1 MWEPIHHTPRAVQR
15 DNARKREQW
24 RLRVCRI
31 RREGREG
38 TGQSPDG
45 TQGFGFLVK
54 DLDIFFQSQLLASP
68 HPASSISIEKSYSY
82 CLVTI
87 SQVIDT
93 NDSLENYHLEFQKL
107 NSEKKI
113 VQLNKIVDQ
122 KDFLRIGNFV
132 FIGVK
137 PSKKY
142 SKKESIFTY
151 RPFQGTKVNQS
162 ESNDL
167 LCVFVDDK
175 DKSSDVINVKKVDFE
190 NVSSTHL
197 EHTRNENRMQG
208 CAVILRQENR
218 DGEFS
223 AVGCLDFADD
233 GSIFSFFFS
242 PSPTGMFKIRF
253 SLRSSHSLPYLWC
266 TYSWMFILSHF

>member
-1 MWEPIHHTPRAVQR
+1 MLTPLHHTSRTVRR
-15 DNARKREQW
+15 DNARKREQL
-24 RLRVCRI
+24 RLGVCRI

-38 TGQSPDG
+38 T
-45 TQGFGFLVK
+45 GFGFLVK
-54 DLDIFFQSQLLASP
+54 DLDIFFQSQLLASL
-68 HPASSISIEKSYSY
+68 HPARSISIEKSFSY

-113 VQLNKIVDQ
+113 VQLNEIVDQ

-132 FIGVK
+132 FIEVK
-137 PSKKY
+137 PSEKY

-167 LCVFVDDK
+167 LYVFMDDK
-175 DKSSDVINVKKVDFE
+175 DKSSDVINVKTDNFE
-190 NVSSTHL
+190 NVSSTHS

-208 CAVILRQENR
+208 CAMIMRQENR

-242 PSPTGMFKIRF
+242 SSPTGMFKIRF

>member
-1 MWEPIHHTPRAVQR
+1 MWRPIYHTPRTVQK

-24 RLRVCRI
+24 QLGVCRI

-54 DLDIFFQSQLLASP
+54 DLDIFSQSQLLA
-68 HPASSISIEKSYSY
+68 EKSYSY

-151 RPFQGTKVNQS
+151 RPFQETKVNQS
-162 ESNDL
+162 EWNDL
-167 LCVFVDDK
+167 LCVSVDDK
-175 DKSSDVINVKKVDFE
+175 DKSSDVINFQMINFQ
-190 NVSSTHL
+190 NV
-197 EHTRNENRMQG
+197 RNENRMQG
-208 CAVILRQENR
+208 GVVILHQEN
-218 DGEFS
+218 GECS

>member
-1 MWEPIHHTPRAVQR
+1 MVKPIYHTSRTVQR

-24 RLRVCRI
+24 RLGVCRI

-38 TGQSPDG
+38 T
-45 TQGFGFLVK
+45 GFGFLVK

-68 HPASSISIEKSYSY
+68 HPARSISIEKSFSY

-113 VQLNKIVDQ
+113 VQLNEIVDQ

-132 FIGVK
+132 FIEVK
-137 PSKKY
+137 PSEKY

-151 RPFQGTKVNQS
+151 RPFQVTKVNQS

-167 LCVFVDDK
+167 LCVFMDDK
-175 DKSSDVINVKKVDFE
+175 DKSSDVINVKMVNFE
-190 NVSSTHL
+190 
-197 EHTRNENRMQG
+197 RNENRMQG
-208 CAVILRQENR
+208 CAMIMRQENR

-253 SLRSSHSLPYLWC
+253 SLRSSHSLPYLWF

>member
-1 MWEPIHHTPRAVQR
+1 MPWKPIHHTTRKVRR

-24 RLRVCRI
+24 LLGVCRI
-31 RREGREG
+31 RREE
-38 TGQSPDG
+38 TVQSRDV
-45 TQGFGFLVK
+45 TQPFGFLVK
-54 DLDIFFQSQLLASP
+54 DLDIFD
-68 HPASSISIEKSYSY
+68 PAIGKKRNFDY
-82 CLVTI
+82 CLITT

-93 NDSLENYHLEFQKL
+93 ENFTENYSLEFQKL
-107 NSEKKI
+107 NSKKKI

-167 LCVFVDDK
+167 KCVIVGDK
-175 DKSSDVINVKKVDFE
+175 DKSSDVINFQMINFQ
-190 NVSSTHL
+190 NV
-197 EHTRNENRMQG
+197 RNENRMQG
-208 CAVILRQENR
+208 GVVILHQEN
-218 DGEFS
+218 GECS

-233 GSIFSFFFS
+233 GSIIPFFFPS
-242 PSPTGMFKIRF
+242 SPTGMFKIRF
-253 SLRSSHSLPYLWC
+253 SLRSSHSLPYRWC
-266 TYSWMFILSHF
+266 TYSWMFTLSHL

>member
-1 MWEPIHHTPRAVQR
+1 MWKPIYHTPRTVQR
-15 DNARKREQW
+15 ENARKREQW
-24 RLRVCRI
+24 QLGVCRI

-68 HPASSISIEKSYSY
+68 HPARSISIEKSFSY

-113 VQLNKIVDQ
+113 VQLNEIVDQ

-132 FIGVK
+132 FIEVK

-167 LCVFVDDK
+167 LCVFMDDK
-175 DKSSDVINVKKVDFE
+175 DKSSDVINVEMVSFE
-190 NVSSTHL
+190 NVSSTRL
-197 EHTRNENRMQG
+197 VMQG
-208 CAVILRQENR
+208 CAMIMRQENR

-242 PSPTGMFKIRF
+242 PPPTGMFKIRF

>member
-1 MWEPIHHTPRAVQR
+1 MWTPLYHTSRTVQR
-15 DNARKREQW
+15 DNARKREQL
-24 RLRVCRI
+24 RLGVCRI

-38 TGQSPDG
+38 T
-45 TQGFGFLVK
+45 GFGFLVK

-68 HPASSISIEKSYSY
+68 HPARSISIEKSVSY

-113 VQLNKIVDQ
+113 VQLNEIVDQ

-132 FIGVK
+132 FIEVK

-142 SKKESIFTY
+142 SKQESIFTY

-167 LCVFVDDK
+167 LCVFMDDK
-175 DKSSDVINVKKVDFE
+175 DKSSDVINVEMVSFE
-190 NVSSTHL
+190 NVSSTRL
-197 EHTRNENRMQG
+197 VMQG
-208 CAVILRQENR
+208 CAMIMRQENR

-242 PSPTGMFKIRF
+242 PPPTGMFKIRF

>member
-1 MWEPIHHTPRAVQR
+1 MWTPLHHTSRTVRR
-15 DNARKREQW
+15 DNARKREQL
-24 RLRVCRI
+24 RLGVCRI

-38 TGQSPDG
+38 T
-45 TQGFGFLVK
+45 GFGFLVK

-68 HPASSISIEKSYSY
+68 HPARSISIEKSFSY

-113 VQLNKIVDQ
+113 VQLNEIVDQ

-132 FIGVK
+132 FIEVK

-151 RPFQGTKVNQS
+151 RSFQGTKVNQS

-167 LCVFVDDK
+167 LCVFMDDK
-175 DKSSDVINVKKVDFE
+175 DKSSDVINVEMVSFE
-190 NVSSTHL
+190 NVSSTRL
-197 EHTRNENRMQG
+197 VMQG
-208 CAVILRQENR
+208 CAMIMRQENR

-242 PSPTGMFKIRF
+242 PPPTGMFKIRF

-266 TYSWMFILSHF
+266 TYSRMFILSHF